1 MAEKP
6 SRENDMNRA
15 SGKPDGPETTARKR
29 GKLNIFLSYAPGT
42 GKTLAMLEAGYRR
55 LREGV
60 DVVVGFANPHND
72 ALAEDV
78 LKKIAVLPPRVIS
91 GAGSNYQGMDL
102 DRILAR
108 RPQLVLVD
116 DLAHVNSPGLRHV
129 ARYLEVEELLNA
141 GIDVYTTLDVYQLES
156 QVDAVSFLTGVV
168 VREKVPDWLLDTAEQ
183 FELVDLPPQ
192 VLLERYQAG
201 GMSISPLAQPYIEK
215 FFEPANLF
223 SLRELAMRY
232 VARRSNTFSR
242 AYLKQ
247 RGIDSPTADSSRL
260 LVCLSDSFNGS
271 RLVRA
276 GRRMADETRSDWSVV
291 YVETP
296 DHLKKAKD
304 EQEIVAQNLRLAEML
319 GAQTETLTGSSAVKV
334 IRDYVRRNHIHR
346 VMVGRSS
353 PRRWYNLAGAS
364 LAEQLLQEDP
374 TMSVYVVGG
383 DHTPQP
389 YQLAPLWH
397 WVSRL
402 QILGSLALVAVSTI
416 LGLVLMPTVI
426 SRSANLVMIYLLAV
440 VIASIAFGFLPA
452 LMTAVLSVLAYDFFF
467 VPPFYQLAGFAP
479 EYAITF
485 LGLLLVSVITST
497 LVSRERLLTRAT
509 QRRADQVTQL
519 YELSRDLAAAVDLMD
534 VMGTVGKHI
543 TRTFGCDMVIFLPKD
558 GRLALNASSAG
569 AVLDAS
575 ELPAA
580 EWAFQ
585 QGRPAGHH
593 TGTFSYASYRYFP
606 LETSSGKIGVLGV
619 HLAGMKQELHPEQMH
634 QLGVYVTKAASAI
647 ERALLAEEASQA
659 EILRATEKLQTALL
673 NSISHD
679 LRTPLASITGVLS
692 SLRMDED
699 WLDPQ
704 TRRELVETA
713 FDEAERLN
721 RLVGNLLDM
730 TRLEAGSIKLSL
742 QPCDIQDV
750 IGSALNSLSSR
761 LGTRQV
767 QVDLAPDLPLI
778 ALDFVLINQVI
789 INLLDNAV
797 KYSPEPEPIYIRAL
811 QHGDTFQV
819 EIEDHGPGI
828 PEEDLDHIFEKFYR
842 VKRFENV
849 VGTGLGLSICKG
861 IIEVHGGKIWAENR
875 SAGGVKMAFT
885 LPFRSDPVATREP
898 ETEPLQPEGIQS

>member
-1 MAEKP
+1 M
-6 SRENDMNRA
+6 
-15 SGKPDGPETTARKR
+15 R
-29 GKLNIFLSYAPGT
+29 GKLSIFLSYAPGT

-60 DVVVGFANPHND
+60 DVVVGFANAHS
-72 ALAEDV
+72 DV
-78 LKKIAVLPPRVIS
+78 LAGDLLQKFEALPPRVIS
-91 GAGSNYQGMDL
+91 VAGSIDQGMDL

-108 RPQLVLVD
+108 RPRLVLVD
-116 DLAHVNSPGLRHV
+116 DLAHVNPPGLRHV
-129 ARYLEVEELLNA
+129 ARYLEVEELLNE
-141 GIDVYTTLDVYQLES
+141 GINVYTTLDVYQIES
-156 QVDAVSFLTGVV
+156 QVDAVSFLTGLV
-168 VREKVPDWLLDTAEQ
+168 VREKVPDWLLDTADQ
-183 FELVDLPPQ
+183 FKLVDLPPQ

-201 GMSISPLAQPYIEK
+201 EMPISSLAQPYIEK
-215 FFEPANLF
+215 LFEPANLF

-232 VARRSNTFSR
+232 VARRSNTLSR

-247 RGIDSPTADSSRL
+247 RGIDSPVVDASRL
-260 LVCLSDSFNGS
+260 LVCLSDSSNGS

-276 GRRMADETRSDWSVV
+276 GRRMADETRSEWSVV

-296 DHLKKAKD
+296 DHLKKTKD
-304 EQEIVAQNLRLAEML
+304 EREIVAQNLRLAEML
-319 GAQTETLTGSSAVKV
+319 GAQTETLTGSSAVKL

-353 PRRWYNLAGAS
+353 PRRWYTLAGAS
-364 LAEQLLQEDP
+364 LAEQLLQEDS
-374 TMSVYVVGG
+374 TMNVYVVGG

-389 YQLAPLWH
+389 YQMAPLWH

-452 LMTAVLSVLAYDFFF
+452 LLTAILSVLAYDFFF

-479 EYAITF
+479 EYTITF

-497 LVSRERLLTRAT
+497 LVSRERLLARAT

-519 YELSRDLAAAVDLMD
+519 YELSRDLAAAVDLSGVMD
-534 VMGTVGKHI
+534 TVAKHI
-543 TRTFGCDMVIFLPKD
+543 RRTFGCEMLILLPKD
-558 GRLALNASSAG
+558 GHLVLNASSTGNA
-569 AVLDAS
+569 LDAS
-575 ELPAA
+575 DLPAA

-585 QGRPAGHH
+585 QGRPAGHN

-606 LETSSGKIGVLGV
+606 LETSSGRIGVLGV
-619 HLAGMKQELHPEQMH
+619 HLAGMKQEMHPEQMH
-634 QLGVYVTKAASAI
+634 QLGVYVTKASSAI

-699 WLDPQ
+699 WFDPQ

-730 TRLEAGSIKLSL
+730 TRLESGSIKLSL

-761 LGTRQV
+761 LGRRQV

-778 ALDFVLINQVI
+778 TLDFVLINQVI

-797 KYSPEPEPIYIRAL
+797 KYSPETEPIVIRAL
-811 QHGDTFQV
+811 QRGDAFQV

-828 PEEDLDHIFEKFYR
+828 PGEDLDRIFEKFYR

-875 SAGGVKMAFT
+875 LGGGMRMAFR
-885 LPFRSDPVATREP
+885 LPFHPDPVGTREP
-898 ETEPLQPEGIQS
+898 ETGPLQPEEMQP